1 MASPLVELAQRPTTS
16 AACSAS
22 GTPGRLTYQTQHHV
36 RKGPV
41 SVEPCNVVLC
51 GLVLCACMCV
61 HACCWYQLR
70 CSLSNDYLDR
80 DVGDVSLVVSWYFS
94 VVTHGSLVST
104 ALDFKQPVDENK
116 ERVRRCHF
124 LFELTLQRT
133 SLA

>member
-1 MASPLVELAQRPTTS
+1 MASPLVELPQRPTTS

-41 SVEPCNVVLC
+41 SVEC

-80 DVGDVSLVVSWYFS
+80 DVGDVSLVVSRYFS
-94 VVTHGSLVST
+94 VVTYGSLLST

-116 ERVRRCHF
+116 ERVRR
-124 LFELTLQRT
+124 
-133 SLA
+133 